1 MGKILYFKK
10 KKKSVKK
17 SSSYLEYMKGII
29 ASHQSG
35 KILTFPL
42 SKIINRTYG
51 KKF

>member
-1 MGKILYFKK
+1 MGKILSFKRRK
-10 KKKSVKK
+10 KIVKK
-17 SSSYLEYMKGII
+17 SSSYLDYMRGII

-42 SKIINRTYG
+42 SKVINRTYG

>member
-1 MGKILYFKK
+1 MGKILYLNK

-42 SKIINRTYG
+42 SRIINRTYG